1 MTVAKV
7 RANGIELAY
16 ETFGDPNDPPVV
28 LVMGLGVQMIGW
40 DDEFCRLLT
49 DAGHFVVRFDNRDVG
64 ESTHFSDA
72 PPPNL
77 LAALTGNTSSA
88 VYDLDDMADDTV
100 GLLDALGIESAHLV
114 GVSGGGMIV
123 QTVAIRHPD
132 RVRSLTSIMS
142 TTGERAV
149 TSSTQE
155 AQAVLLQ
162 APARSA
168 EEFAELQ
175 VKAWRVIGSP
185 GFAFDEQLVR
195 DRARRS
201 YVRSYDPM
209 GIGRQLVAIYASGDR
224 TARLRE
230 IDVPTVVIHGT
241 DDPLIQVPAGRATA
255 RAIPGAEY
263 VEFQGMGHDL
273 PRELWPRIVEA
284 IGRAIARGEGEPA
297 AA

>member
-16 ETFGDPNDPPVV
+16 ETFGDPADPPVV

-40 DDEFCRLLT
+40 DEGFCRLLV
-49 DAGHFVVRFDNRDVG
+49 DAGHYVVRFDNRDVG

-100 GLLDALGIESAHLV
+100 GLLDALHFDSAHLV
-114 GVSGGGMIV
+114 GVSMGGMIV
-123 QTVAIRHPD
+123 QTVAIRHPE

-185 GFAFDEQLVR
+185 GFAFDEAMVR

-201 YVRSYDPM
+201 YERSYDPM

-224 TARLRE
+224 TSRLRE
-230 IDVPTVVIHGT
+230 IDVPTVVIHGAA
-241 DDPLIQVPAGRATA
+241 DPLIQVPAGRATA

-263 VEFQGMGHDL
+263 LEIEGMGHDL
-273 PRELWPRIVEA
+273 PAELWPTFVDA
-284 IGRAIARGEGEPA
+284 IRRAVARGEGEPA